1 MKDAVSKARATLA
14 QSTQP
19 VEQGQLESPSRRQA
33 LSAGAAVAAVFS
45 VAWPHAVNAQAGRN
59 SDVRSATATTRFVEV
74 GGRKLAYRSVG
85 SGKPIVLCNRF
96 RGVLGLWDPAFIDAL
111 AAQGFQVVT
120 FDYSGLGLSTGE
132 RSYNPAAM
140 VKDAKDLVDALGLK
154 DVVIA
159 GWSIGGI
166 VAQIYMAM
174 FGQDVSHVVLLA
186 TTPPGKLVKQAEQ
199 LFYDAAAVPGISL
212 DNFTTIFFEPADEGS
227 RAASKRSFDRIM
239 AQKIARSPD
248 VPADWAISQIGT
260 TPRNPVF
267 PADEIL
273 NVLRTTKTPILHLGA
288 DHDIIFP
295 IENWY
300 ALNGQ
305 LPTLSLITYPRAG
318 HGPHHQHPESA
329 AAQIA
334 AFIASTRKA

>member
-1 MKDAVSKARATLA
+1 MTDSASKPDSL
-14 QSTQP
+14 
-19 VEQGQLESPSRRQA
+19 SRRQA
-33 LSAGAAVAAVFS
+33 LSTGAAIAATLS
-45 VAWPHAVNAQAGRN
+45 VSWPTGANAHNGNA
-59 SDVRSATATTRFVEV
+59 SDISAAAATTRFVEV

-85 SGKPIVLCNRF
+85 TGKPIVLCNRF

-166 VAQIYMAM
+166 VAQIYLAI
-174 FGQDVSHVVLLA
+174 FGQDVSHAVLLA
-186 TTPPGKLVKQAEQ
+186 TTPPGMLVKQAEQ
-199 LFYDAAAVPGISL
+199 LFYDAAAVPGIAL

-267 PADEIL
+267 PSDEIL
-273 NVLRTTKTPILHLGA
+273 GFLKTTKTPILHLGA

-305 LPTLSLITYPRAG
+305 LPTVSMITYPRAG
-318 HGPHHQHPESA
+318 HGPHHQYPEAA

-334 AFIASTRKA
+334 AFIKGTRKA

>member
-1 MKDAVSKARATLA
+1 MNDFFSTPDSK
-14 QSTQP
+14 
-19 VEQGQLESPSRRQA
+19 SRRQ
-33 LSAGAAVAAVFS
+33 LLVAGAAMAATVS
-45 VAWPHAVNAQAGRN
+45 LPLHAN
-59 SDVRSATATTRFVEV
+59 SQNRPKTNISSAMASTRFVKV
-74 GGRKLAYRSVG
+74 GDRKLAYRSVG
-85 SGKPIVLCNRF
+85 TGKPIVLCNRF

-120 FDYSGLGLSTGE
+120 FDYSGLGLSTGT
-132 RSYNPAAM
+132 RSYDPAAM

-154 DVVIA
+154 DIVIA

-166 VAQIYMAM
+166 VAQIYLAM
-174 FGQDVSHVVLLA
+174 FGQNVSHAVLLA

-199 LFYDAAAVPGISL
+199 LFYDAAAVPGIGL

-227 RAASKRSFDRIM
+227 RAASKRSFNRIM

-267 PADEIL
+267 PSDEIL
-273 NVLRTTKTPILHLGA
+273 GFLKTTKTPILHLGA

-305 LPTLSLITYPRAG
+305 LPSISLITYPRAG
-318 HGPHHQHPESA
+318 HGPHHQYPEVA
-329 AAQIA
+329 ASQIA
-334 AFIASTRKA
+334 SFISSTPLA